1 MELRSQP
8 TLLHWFHLLSGKPG
22 LLLVLLM
29 VLTQATCH
37 VVLGTTDATIPV
49 RILTLGAFSLVTVMA
64 WGAVL
69 VADPATHKLQV
80 VRRNLAIGAS
90 LMLVGAGLGMPR
102 HFGVTLPLFKYY
114 HFFFLLGE
122 LFILWGVAK
131 VPTAK
136 LTRGELVDE
145 LLDLG
150 CIAGVTMALL
160 WGALDGKFEAFV
172 ANTGP
177 IERFAIAVHVAVP
190 FAGAMLCYW
199 AVVRRETSQANIQP
213 GIWMLLAFLLLTL
226 RNMLL
231 ISGMASKSDLM
242 MGIAVLAMGPVAMC
256 IALAMHAIMHGKSQ
270 EIQALNR
277 YARIPRPTVVLW
289 LSLAWVAVALGLLL
303 RETLDPHSLRHPSI
317 VATMGLGVLL
327 LVAVRQG
334 HNMTNLIRLRDALDA
349 SNKSLA
355 SSNQQL
361 QALNKQIEERA
372 AREVDQLSARVEQ
385 LYEHTPWGIFFIRVD
400 PVAGL
405 VFETMNPA
413 LEQRYGNTRDK
424 VTMAYITERAGAQE
438 GEKIT
443 ESLLHCAKTN
453 ETVELD
459 SEMVSNGLVRHS
471 HITLIPMSDESGTVV
486 RIAGYLRDI
495 TPEYN
500 ALTALRESED
510 KFRKVFRTC
519 PEGIVLTDFETGRI
533 IETNEQFMRLI
544 GHNAEELVGMPTTDL
559 GIWESKEARATVM
572 ELLEKCGRITE
583 HEATLKGTAGNQ
595 ISCLF
600 SAELIEVGGRRR
612 VLSFFKDMTLRRMA
626 EEARIEAAH
635 REQRLHEEYTVKL
648 IRAQEAERAR
658 IAGDLHD
665 GIGQEML
672 VIRNRLQ
679 MVSTRDEL
687 PEALRG
693 EVAELCLYALNAVR
707 EVRRL
712 SHDLRPYQLDH
723 LGLSAVVRSIAEAV
737 AKAANLRLDL
747 HVDDIDDSLDP
758 DSATS
763 LYRIVQECLNNVV
776 KHACA
781 SELLLHVDRD
791 LRDIT
796 VRIEDNGRGF
806 DTLSQRS
813 GLGMGNLHERAKML
827 KATLTVES
835 AQGAGTKLRLLV
847 PIEAELTPLK
857 DPKEE
862 ESEGLA

>member
-8 TLLHWFHLLSGKPG
+8 MHVRAACLLAGRFGVIAIGTLLLAHTAALAIAGPSNHVALTRGLMLACHVMVMLMAWSIVATSAEATQVTQRIRELLAVAMTLWCGTMSLSYWRDLGG
-22 LLLVLLM
+22 IN
-29 VLTQATCH
+29 VLTSNSH
-37 VVLGTTDATIPV
+37 
-49 RILTLGAFSLVTVMA
+49 IL
-64 WGAVL
+64 
-69 VADPATHKLQV
+69 
-80 VRRNLAIGAS
+80 
-90 LMLVGAGLGMPR
+90 
-102 HFGVTLPLFKYY
+102 Y
-114 HFFFLLGE
+114 LLGE
-122 LFILWGVAK
+122 LLIIRATLLVPKRSLEQGERANEAIDLACLLGV
-131 VPTAK
+131 V
-136 LTRGELVDE
+136 LSL
-145 LLDLG
+145 
-150 CIAGVTMALL
+150 M
-160 WGALDGKFEAFV
+160 WGALDHKIQAFLASKDATSV
-172 ANTGP
+172 LL
-177 IERFAIAVHVAVP
+177 IALHLGLALTA
-190 FAGAMLCYW
+190 AGFCYW
-199 AVVRRETSQANIQP
+199 SIVRRETSKVNFLPAA
-213 GIWMLLAFLLLTL
+213 WLLVTLLILTL
-226 RNMLL
+226 RNTLQIRVAATGDSL
-231 ISGMASKSDLM
+231 ERSISLH
-242 MGIAVLAMGPVAMC
+242 AVAATALTAGLALHS
-256 IALAMHAIMHGKSQ
+256 IGKTNQNEHRPFS
-270 EIQALNR
+270 R
-277 YARIPRPTVVLW
+277 FARIPRPTVVLW
-289 LSLAWVAVALGLLL
+289 ISLAWVAVAVALLL
-303 RETLDPHSLRHPSI
+303 RKTINPEAHTQPWV

-334 HNMTNLIRLRDALDA
+334 RNITSLIRLRDALNA
-349 SNKSLA
+349 SNTKLEH
-355 SSNQQL
+355 SNAQL
-361 QALNKQIEERA
+361 KILNRQIEEKA
-372 AREVDQLSARVEQ
+372 AREVNQLSARVEQ
-385 LYEHTPWGIFFIRVD
+385 LYEHTPWGICFFGVD
-400 PVAGL
+400 PAAGFL
-405 VFETMNPA
+405 FESMNPA
-413 LEQRYGNTRDK
+413 LEQRYGITRSKASMDYLL
-424 VTMAYITERAGAQE
+424 TLAGPEEAGKMLE
-438 GEKIT
+438 AL
-443 ESLLHCAKTN
+443 SHCAKTR

-459 SEMVSNGLVRHS
+459 SEIAINDQLRHS
-471 HITLIPMSDESGTVV
+471 HITLIPIGDDQGQVV

-495 TPEYN
+495 TSEFE
-500 ALTALRESED
+500 ALAALRQSED

-572 ELLEKCGRITE
+572 ELLEKSGRITE
-583 HEATLKGTAGNQ
+583 HETTLRGTAGNQ

-679 MVSTRDEL
+679 MVSTRDDL

-737 AKAANLRLDL
+737 AKAANLRIDL

-835 AQGAGTKLRLLV
+835 TPGAGTKLRLVV
-847 PIEAELTPLK
+847 PIEAELTPRK
-857 DPKEE
+857 DLQEE
-862 ESEGLA
+862 PEGLA